1 MGKWLDGEGRVC
13 GRAALV
19 VGRPLQRV
27 ATWEASRQMAYTR
40 QMPIIPSLAFLLVA
54 ALADADSAA
63 GRTGQCTYAARASK
77 ANPSLELASR
87 GACCIYGADG
97 APRFEKRMLSAIQR
111 NPEGLGAV
119 FVDGD
124 GWYYVDRKGGA
135 AKVLAWDNGPDD
147 FVDGVARSA
156 QGGKIGYLDRT
167 LRFVIPPAYDF
178 AWPFENGR
186 AMVCVGC
193 AMGRLDEDGHAVVE
207 GGLWGYI
214 DRKGKE
220 VIPVRY
226 SQSEL
231 ESLPAHQN

>member
-1 MGKWLDGEGRVC
+1 M
-13 GRAALV
+13 
-19 VGRPLQRV
+19 
-27 ATWEASRQMAYTR
+27 
-40 QMPIIPSLAFLLVA
+40 IPGLAFLLVA
-54 ALADADSAA
+54 ALVDADSAA
-63 GRTGQCTYAARASK
+63 GRTGQCTYVARPSK
-77 ANPSLELASR
+77 ANPSLGLESH
-87 GACCIYGADG
+87 GVCCVYSADG
-97 APRFEKRMLSAIQR
+97 APRFEKKMLSAIQR

-135 AKVLAWDNGPDD
+135 AKVLAWDNGPDE
-147 FVDGVARSA
+147 FAGGVVRSA
-156 QGGKIGYLDRT
+156 HDGKIGYLDRT

-193 AMGRLDEDGHAVVE
+193 AMGRPDEDGHTSVD

-231 ESLPAHQN
+231 QNLTVHQN